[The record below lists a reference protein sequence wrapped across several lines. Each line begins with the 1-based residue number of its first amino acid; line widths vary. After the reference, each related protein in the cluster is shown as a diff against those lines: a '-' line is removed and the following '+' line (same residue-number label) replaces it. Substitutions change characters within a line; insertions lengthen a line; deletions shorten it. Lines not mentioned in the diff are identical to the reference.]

1 MLFFLRCF
9 VCMAMTRAL
18 FLGRTTIVRSKI
30 RTQAVS
36 TAAPEQYEYIKE
48 GGFDNNCKAQIPLK
62 VAVAGGG
69 VGGMFTAYAL
79 QQKGFDVTL
88 FEKASKFSRF
98 GGPIQLASNALS
110 CINALSPDLF
120 DEIMTRFTFTGTRK
134 CGIKVCEQSFNSLLN
149 YHFLISH
156 SPPPNEAPTPML

>member
-1 MLFFLRCF
+1 MRASHSFLSFLLSSVLVETFLASSSITRNTSGSLF
-9 VCMAMTRAL
+9 ATKNNAL
-18 FLGRTTIVRSKI
+18 ESTTTEDI
-30 RTQAVS
+30 TE
-36 TAAPEQYEYIKE
+36 TY
-48 GGFDNNCKAQIPLK
+48 AQIPLK

-134 CGIKVCEQSFNSLLN
+134 CGIKVSERNSQHPLFKILL
-149 YHFLISH
+149 YYSL
-156 SPPPNEAPTPML
+156 PLPMNEVPTPFL